1 MKNNS
6 PNKINPLFF
15 SANLIKGVEMKLE
28 KISFGERVAEQE
40 SEKLSNYFVKTQ
52 QWESLYNGDVDIV
65 FGAKGSGKS
74 ALYTLLLKR
83 VDEFKAKK
91 VILLSAEKP
100 TGKTVFSDV
109 SDEPPTAEKEFIT
122 LWKIYFL
129 QIICDWLITNGH
141 NSGDA
146 KAVIDKLIEAGLIE
160 QRNTLKRFVN
170 SAMKFAKQLVNI
182 ESVEGGAS
190 IEGSIT
196 GKITFKT
203 PTEAQRKV
211 GYISVD
217 ELFDSLNKY
226 LEGADIKFWL
236 LCDRLDVAFEQSLDL
251 EKNALR
257 ALFKVY
263 LDLEEFE
270 FISLKI
276 FLRNDIWNRIT
287 KEGFRE
293 ASHITR
299 ATNIEWTLNNLLNLI
314 VIRSLENS
322 EIINELSIDAEEIKS
337 DFDKQKKY
345 YYTLF
350 PKQVD
355 IGEKQSDTFDWIIS
369 RVRDG
374 LGYVAPRELI
384 HFYNQTVLEER
395 REQDISSDKAEAP
408 NIVSRQAIKKATY
421 EISKVKLEQTIF
433 AEYPG
438 LREHIMALE
447 NQKAEHTLESV
458 AQVWKADVIIAK
470 GISVQLSEIG
480 FIDQKIFKNDA
491 LLKIPFLYRPYLNIV
506 QGKAF

>member
-1 MKNNS
+1 
-6 PNKINPLFF
+6 
-15 SANLIKGVEMKLE
+15 MKLD

-40 SEKLSNYFVKTQ
+40 SDKLSNYFIKTQ
-52 QWESLYNGDVDIV
+52 QWESLYNGDTDII

-83 VDEFKAKK
+83 TDDFKKRNT
-91 VILLSAEKP
+91 ILLSAEKP
-100 TGKTVFSDV
+100 TGQTVFSDV
-109 SDEPPTAEKEFIT
+109 SDEPPTAEREFIT
-122 LWKIYFL
+122 LWKVYFL
-129 QIICDWLITNGH
+129 QVTCDWLLNNGH
-141 NSGDA
+141 NKDGA
-146 KAVIDKLIEAGLIE
+146 KLVIDKLITSGLIE
-160 QRNTLKRFVN
+160 QRNSLKNFVN
-170 SAMKFAKQLVNI
+170 SAMRFAKRLVNVESI
-182 ESVEGGAS
+182 EAGATAEGGL
-190 IEGSIT
+190 T

-203 PTEAQRKV
+203 PTELQRKE
-211 GYISVD
+211 GYKSVD
-217 ELFDSLNKY
+217 ELIEILDTY
-226 LEGADIKFWL
+226 LGENNINFWI

-270 FISLKI
+270 NIYLKI

-299 ATNIEWTLNNLLNLI
+299 TTLIEWSTNNLLNLI
-314 VIRSLENS
+314 VVRSLENQ
-322 EIINELSIDAEEIKS
+322 EIIDSLSIVPDEIKS
-337 DFDKQKKY
+337 DFDKQKEY

-350 PKQVD
+350 PTQVD
-355 IGEKQSDTFDWIIS
+355 VGEKQSDTFDWIIS

-395 REQDISSDKAEAP
+395 REQDISSDKAEPP
-408 NIVSRQAIKKATY
+408 NIVSRQSIKKSTL

-433 AEYPG
+433 AEYPY
-438 LREHIMALE
+438 LREHIMAFE
-447 NQKAEHTLESV
+447 NQKAEHSLET
-458 AQVWKADVIIAK
+458 AAEVWKVDVDEARKIA
-470 GISVQLSEIG
+470 IQLSEIG
-480 FIDQKIFKNDA
+480 FIDQKIFKNDSQ
-491 LLKIPFLYRPYLNIV
+491 LKVPFLYRPHLNII

>member
-1 MKNNS
+1 M
-6 PNKINPLFF
+6 
-15 SANLIKGVEMKLE
+15 
-28 KISFGERVAEQE
+28 
-40 SEKLSNYFVKTQ
+40 
-52 QWESLYNGDVDIV
+52 
-65 FGAKGSGKS
+65 
-74 ALYTLLLKR
+74 
-83 VDEFKAKK
+83 
-91 VILLSAEKP
+91 
-100 TGKTVFSDV
+100 
-109 SDEPPTAEKEFIT
+109 
-122 LWKIYFL
+122 
-129 QIICDWLITNGH
+129 
-141 NSGDA
+141 
-146 KAVIDKLIEAGLIE
+146 
-160 QRNTLKRFVN
+160 
-170 SAMKFAKQLVNI
+170 
-182 ESVEGGAS
+182 
-190 IEGSIT
+190 
-196 GKITFKT
+196 
-203 PTEAQRKV
+203 
-211 GYISVD
+211 
-217 ELFDSLNKY
+217 FDFLNKY
-226 LEGADIKFWL
+226 LEGKDIKFWL

-322 EIINELSIDAEEIKS
+322 EIINELSIDAEKIKS
-337 DFDKQKKY
+337 DFDKQKEY

-355 IGEKQSDTFDWIIS
+355 VGEKQSDTFDWIIS

-433 AEYPG
+433 AEYPD

-447 NQKAEHTLESV
+447 NQKAEHTLETV
-458 AQVWKADVIIAK
+458 AQIWKADVNIAR